1 MVGGVPLTG
10 AIGQLHV
17 TVSDIGRSVAFYRD
31 VLGLPLL
38 FEVPG
43 QDMAFFDCQGVRLYL
58 GAAESPEF
66 ESRPLI
72 YFRADSA
79 RDAAAELARRGAEL
93 TIEPHVVHRDG
104 DTELWIGFFRDP
116 DGTALAIM
124 SEEPAPSPP
133 EARP

>member
-1 MVGGVPLTG
+1 MPDRGPLTG

-43 QDMAFFDCQGVRLYL
+43 QPMAFFDCQGVRLYL
-58 GAAESPEF
+58 GEAESPEF
-66 ESRPLI
+66 ASRPLI
-72 YFRADSA
+72 YFRAESA
-79 RDAAAELARRGAEL
+79 REAAAELGRRGVEF
-93 TIEPHVVHRDG
+93 TSEPHVVHRQG

-116 DGTALAIM
+116 DGTNLAVM
-124 SEEPAPSPP
+124 SEEPA
-133 EARP
+133 EG

>member
-1 MVGGVPLTG
+1 MPGGAPLTG

-58 GAAESPEF
+58 GAAESPDF

-72 YFRADSA
+72 YFRAESA
-79 RDAAAELARRGAEL
+79 RDAAAELARRGAAI
-93 TIEPHVVHRDG
+93 TSEPHVVHRQG
-104 DTELWIGFFRDP
+104 DTELWIGFLKDP
-116 DGTALAIM
+116 DGTVLAIM
-124 SEEPAPSPP
+124 SEEPAPG
-133 EARP
+133 

>member
-1 MVGGVPLTG
+1 MAAGGPLTG

-17 TVSDIGRSVAFYRD
+17 TVSDIRRSVAFYRD

-72 YFRADSA
+72 YFRAESV
-79 RDAAAELARRGAEL
+79 RDAAAELTGRGVEFES
-93 TIEPHVVHRDG
+93 EPHVVHRQG

-116 DGTALAIM
+116 DGTVLALM
-124 SEEPAPSPP
+124 SEEPANQG
-133 EARP
+133 

>member
-1 MVGGVPLTG
+1 MMAGGAPLTG

-17 TVSDIGRSVAFYRD
+17 TVSDIARSVAFYRD

-79 RDAAAELARRGAEL
+79 RDAAAELTRRGVEL
-93 TIEPHVVHRDG
+93 GSEPHVVHRQG
-104 DTELWIGFFRDP
+104 DTELWIAFFRDP
-116 DGTALAIM
+116 DGTTLAIM
-124 SEEPAPSPP
+124 SEEPA
-133 EARP
+133 EA

>member
-1 MVGGVPLTG
+1 MTTGGPLTG

-17 TVSDIGRSVAFYRD
+17 TVSDIARSVAFYRD

-43 QDMAFFDCQGVRLYL
+43 QGMAFFDCQGVRLYL
-58 GAAESPEF
+58 GMAESPEF

-72 YFRADSA
+72 YFRAESA
-79 RDAAAELARRGAEL
+79 RAAAVELARRGVEF
-93 TIEPHVVHRDG
+93 TSEPHVVHRQG

-116 DGTALAIM
+116 DGTLLAVM
-124 SEEPAPSPP
+124 SEEQTID
-133 EARP
+133 R

>member
-1 MVGGVPLTG
+1 VERGGPLTG

-17 TVSDIGRSVAFYRD
+17 TVSDINRSVAFYRD

-43 QDMAFFDCQGVRLYL
+43 QGMAFFDCQGVRLYL

-66 ESRPLI
+66 RSTPLI

-79 RDAAAELARRGAEL
+79 REAGAKLARRGVAF
-93 TIEPHVVHRDG
+93 TSEPHVVHRQG
-104 DTELWIGFFRDP
+104 DTELWIGFFEDP
-116 DGTALAIM
+116 DGTTLAIM
-124 SEEPAPSPP
+124 SEEPAQG
-133 EARP
+133 

>member
-1 MVGGVPLTG
+1 MPASGGPLTG

-43 QDMAFFDCQGVRLYL
+43 QQMAFFDCQGVRLYL
-58 GAAESPEF
+58 GAAESPDF
-66 ESRPLI
+66 TSQPLI

-79 RDAAAELARRGAEL
+79 SEAGAELARRGVEF
-93 TIEPHVVHRDG
+93 TTEPRVVHRQG
-104 DTELWIGFFRDP
+104 DTELWIGFFKDP
-116 DGTALAIM
+116 DGTTLAIM
-124 SEEPAPSPP
+124 SEELR
-133 EARP
+133 EA

>member
-1 MVGGVPLTG
+1 MPGEAPLTG

-43 QDMAFFDCQGVRLYL
+43 QEMAFFDCEGVRLYL

-72 YFRADSA
+72 YFRAESA
-79 RDAAAELARRGAEL
+79 RDAAAE
-93 TIEPHVVHRDG
+93 T
-104 DTELWIGFFRDP
+104 
-116 DGTALAIM
+116 
-124 SEEPAPSPP
+124 SPAAAPRSRASRTSSTGRVTPSSGSGS
-133 EARP
+133 

>member
-1 MVGGVPLTG
+1 MPGEPPLTG

-43 QDMAFFDCQGVRLYL
+43 QPMAFFDCQGVRLYL
-58 GAAESPEF
+58 GQAESPEF

-72 YFRADSA
+72 YFRAESA
-79 RDAAAELARRGAEL
+79 RAACAELARRGAEI
-93 TIEPHVVHRDG
+93 TDEPHVVHRQG
-104 DTELWIGFFRDP
+104 DTELWIGFLKDP
-116 DGTALAIM
+116 DGTTLAVM
-124 SEEPAPSPP
+124 SEEPAPQ
-133 EARP
+133 A

>member
-1 MVGGVPLTG
+1 MPAGGPLTG

-17 TVSDIGRSVAFYRD
+17 TVSDIARSVAFYRD

-43 QDMAFFDCQGVRLYL
+43 QGMAFFDCHGVRLYL
-58 GAAESPEF
+58 GTAESPDF

-79 RDAAAELARRGAEL
+79 RDAAAELARRGVEF
-93 TIEPHVVHRDG
+93 TSEPHVVHRQG
-104 DTELWIGFFRDP
+104 DAELWIGFFRDP
-116 DGTALAIM
+116 DGTTLAVM
-124 SEEPAPSPP
+124 SEEPAR
-133 EARP
+133 E

>member
-1 MVGGVPLTG
+1 MPDRGPLTG

-17 TVSDIGRSVAFYRD
+17 TVTDMARSVAFYRD

-43 QDMAFFDCQGVRLYL
+43 QPMAFFDCRGVRLYL
-58 GAAESPEF
+58 GEAESPEF
-66 ESRPLI
+66 ASRPLI

-79 RDAAAELARRGAEL
+79 REAAAELGRRGVKF
-93 TIEPHVVHRDG
+93 TSDPHVVHREG

-116 DGTALAIM
+116 DGTNLAVM
-124 SEEPAPSPP
+124 SEEPA
-133 EARP
+133 EG

>member
-1 MVGGVPLTG
+1 MTTGGPLTG

-17 TVSDIGRSVAFYRD
+17 TVSDIARSVAFYRD

-43 QDMAFFDCQGVRLYL
+43 QGMAFFDCQGVRLYL
-58 GAAESPEF
+58 GTAESPEF

-79 RDAAAELARRGAEL
+79 RDAGAELARRGVEF
-93 TIEPHVVHRDG
+93 TSEPHVVHRQG

-116 DGTALAIM
+116 DGTTLAVM
-124 SEEPAPSPP
+124 SEEAGGDD
-133 EARP
+133 

>member
-1 MVGGVPLTG
+1 VTAGGAPLTG

-43 QDMAFFDCQGVRLYL
+43 QGMAFFDCQGVRLYL
-58 GAAESPEF
+58 GAAESPDF

-72 YFRADSA
+72 YFRAESA
-79 RDAAAELARRGAEL
+79 RAAAAELNRRGVEF
-93 TIEPHVVHRDG
+93 TSEPHVVHRAG
-104 DTELWIGFFRDP
+104 DTDLWIGFFKDP
-116 DGTALAIM
+116 DGTTLALM
-124 SEEPAPSPP
+124 SEEPAQG
-133 EARP
+133 